1 MVIKSKYFYNITSEV
16 LCRGTLTFKYIIIMN
31 VILKIQF
38 YMKNAGIKSLQM
50 AQPF

>member
-1 MVIKSKYFYNITSEV
+1 MSEV
-16 LCRGTLTFKYIIIMN
+16 LRRRTITFKYIIIMK

-50 AQPF
+50 ARPVCLSG